1 MARSFLLA
9 ALALLALAACSAPAP
24 SPTSPAPA
32 AASRVTEEGVY
43 VAFPRTLQAA
53 RMVEAQ
59 VHTVRDADVLVSSAR
74 LVSPLFADSPARDGE
89 IRLFPDWTN
98 HVRLFL
104 GTPVCPAP
112 GGATTVVLTM
122 TVDGVPTTETLVADD
137 TELRQI
143 NAEEC
148 AEQAVLDVA
157 TPTFGPVE
165 SQTTAELHT
174 TIVLARGTARTD
186 EPVVLDSMTGNIV
199 FIIRLEPDA
208 PTTLAPGEASLSV
221 PAVVSVGRCDPHVFA
236 ESKKTFVFPLHMTIG
251 DDEASYVE
259 IQPDPTTQAA
269 LQQLFDDCGD
279 VRNG

>member
-89 IRLFPDWTN
+89 IRLF
-98 HVRLFL
+98 
-104 GTPVCPAP
+104 P